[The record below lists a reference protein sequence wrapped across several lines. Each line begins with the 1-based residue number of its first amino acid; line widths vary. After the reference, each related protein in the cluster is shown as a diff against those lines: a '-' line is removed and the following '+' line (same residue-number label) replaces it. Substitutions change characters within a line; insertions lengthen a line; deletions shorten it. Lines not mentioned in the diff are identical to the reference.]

1 MKGQIRKGVK
11 RDRYT
16 RLMETQ
22 KEISRARL
30 EDLLGKTVKV
40 IVEDV
45 GASPKVGRML
55 TQAPDIDGV
64 AFVNGVCAEGDISEG
79 KVVKTLDY
87 DVVVEV

>member
-30 EDLLGKTVKV
+30 EDLLGKKVKV

-55 TQAPDIDGV
+55 PRHPTSTGRLRER
-64 AFVNGVCAEGDISEG
+64 C
-79 KVVKTLDY
+79 LCRR
-87 DVVVEV
+87 

>member
-1 MKGQIRKGVK
+1 VK

-22 KEISRARL
+22 KEISRSRL
-30 EDLLGKTVKV
+30 ADLLGKTVKV

-64 AFVNGVCAEGDISEG
+64 AFVNGACSEGDIREG